1 MNIALGL
8 AALTAVA
15 TALGGILALKSKDR
29 LHLVLGLSAGLL
41 LGLVAFELLPESF
54 SHDAG
59 EFLNVPIT
67 AVALI
72 GGFMALHLFEKF
84 SGSHEPAESEYGSEH
99 RHAGNVAG
107 TLGAIAMAGHVLID
121 GIAIGVAFQVSNELG
136 IAVFVAVLV
145 HAFSDGLNTVS
156 LLIKSGNWTKRAIL
170 LLAVDAVARVGG
182 AAIGSS
188 IALNDDYIAIYLA
201 LFAGILIYLATSHIL
216 PEAHSRHSSRWTL
229 ATTVAGVLIMWAL
242 VSQIHSSDIHAHDHG
257 DSASHSDEHGSEK
270 DHDHDKDGHDDATNG
285 PHDSH
290 KEDGD
295 HDHDHEDDHN
305 H

>member
-1 MNIALGL
+1 MSIALGL
-8 AALTAVA
+8 AALTAIA
-15 TALGGILALKSKDR
+15 TALGGLLALKSRDR

-41 LGLVAFELLPESF
+41 LGLVAFELLPEAF

-84 SGSHEPAESEYGSEH
+84 SGGHEPAESEYGSEH

-107 TLGAIAMAGHVLID
+107 TLGALAVAGHVLID
-121 GIAIGVAFQVSNELG
+121 GIALGVAFQVSNELG

-201 LFAGILIYLATSHIL
+201 LFAGVLIYLATSHIL

-229 ATTVAGVLIMWAL
+229 ATTIAGVLVMWGL
-242 VSQIHSSDIHAHDHG
+242 VSQIHSSDLHAHDHG
-257 DSASHSDEHGSEK
+257 DSASHSEADGSKEH
-270 DHDHDKDGHDDATNG
+270 
-285 PHDSH
+285 
-290 KEDGD
+290 DGD
-295 HDHDHEDDHN
+295 HTKNHSHDEKDGLHETHEDDSDHDHEDDHD

>member
-8 AALTAVA
+8 AAITAVA
-15 TALGGILALKSKDR
+15 TALGGLLALKSRDR

-41 LGLVAFELLPESF
+41 LGLVAFELLPEAF
-54 SHDAG
+54 NHDAG

-67 AVALI
+67 AIALI

-84 SGSHEPAESEYGSEH
+84 SGGHEPLESEYGSDH
-99 RHAGNVAG
+99 RHVGNVAG
-107 TLGAIAMAGHVLID
+107 TLGALAMAGHVLID
-121 GIAIGVAFQVSNELG
+121 GIALGVAFQVSNELG

-156 LLIKSGNWTKRAIL
+156 LLIKSGNWTRKAVAL
-170 LLAVDAVARVGG
+170 LGVDAMARVGG

-201 LFAGILIYLATSHIL
+201 LFAGVLIYLATSHIL

-229 ATTVAGVLIMWAL
+229 VTTIAGVLVMWGL
-242 VSQIHSSDIHAHDHG
+242 VSQIHSSDIHAHDH
-257 DSASHSDEHGSEK
+257 ASSEDHSEHHADEEHDHEK
-270 DHDHDKDGHDDATNG
+270 HDDHDH
-285 PHDSH
+285 
-290 KEDGD
+290 GD
-295 HDHDHEDDHN
+295 
-305 H
+305 

>member
-1 MNIALGL
+1 M
-8 AALTAVA
+8 
-15 TALGGILALKSKDR
+15 LKSC
-29 LHLVLGLSAGLL
+29 LL
-41 LGLVAFELLPESF
+41 LVSGLGIVVAFELLPESF

-84 SGSHEPAESEYGSEH
+84 SGGHEPAESEYGTEH

-107 TLGAIAMAGHVLID
+107 TLGALAMAGHVLID
-121 GIAIGVAFQVSNELG
+121 GIALGVAFQVSNELG

-156 LLIKSGNWTKRAIL
+156 LLIKSGNWTKRAVL
-170 LLAVDAVARVGG
+170 LLGVDAIARVGG

-201 LFAGILIYLATSHIL
+201 LFAGVLIYLATSHIL

-229 ATTVAGVLIMWAL
+229 ATTIAGVLVMWAL
-242 VSQIHSSDIHAHDHG
+242 VSQIHSSDIHAHDHSHG
-257 DSASHSDEHGSEK
+257 EEVHSDEEHSEESESDR
-270 DHDHDKDGHDDATNG
+270 DHDEQDHD
-285 PHDSH
+285 
-290 KEDGD
+290 EE
-295 HDHDHEDDHN
+295 DHDHEEN
-305 H
+305 E